1 MWQYIQMAVCM
12 YVCGCVWVCN
22 LWPGMQL
29 YECVKLW
36 PTGREFCANGFYEWG
51 NVIFSKNAK
60 ENNNTNKH
68 SNEWRKKY
76 DGIANLARSAIL
88 SVENYVVFTCHW
100 PQLEVITEPTKTK
113 GCDIFSL
120 QKLIISDSVG
130 LCVCVCDSMC
140 MYVWSYVDVFP
151 LYGLLIRNIRCIPL
165 LCVCLFQTNVWYK
178 FILKT

>member
-12 YVCGCVWVCN
+12 YVCVWVCN

-60 ENNNTNKH
+60 ENNNTNKQ

-113 GCDIFSL
+113 GCDIFLSTKTNNFWFRRSL
-120 QKLIISDSVG
+120 YVWSV
-130 LCVCVCDSMC
+130 CVCVT
-140 MYVWSYVDVFP
+140 P
-151 LYGLLIRNIRCIPL
+151 
-165 LCVCLFQTNVWYK
+165 CVCMSEVTWMCFLYMVY
-178 FILKT
+178 